1 VQVMTIHKAKGLT
14 FDITIVPDLEGNRL
28 DQARKESLHPRR
40 SVDGE
45 VDWILDLPSKDVCM
59 QDEPLAGA
67 VAEARSD
74 GCYES
79 FCKLYVALTR
89 PSHGLYVVT
98 SKPGKSQNY
107 ARLLSDTL
115 AGDVDEPFGGGS
127 ARIIFEEGNFNWVK
141 AKKPMPIKPIPEPAL
156 IPAKREHVG
165 LVKRRPTAHGPVIL
179 SGGQMFASSGA
190 DAISFGLAVHKVFEQ
205 IDWAGK
211 ETLAKLESLR
221 EMLPLEAVDEVERC
235 LTDESLAKRL
245 AKPEAD
251 VQLLRER
258 TFDIVLAGEMVSGV
272 FDRVHLFADQAVIID
287 FKTDKAGEE
296 AVDQYRPQLE
306 LYRSALAK
314 LTGLEE
320 SAISCQLLFT
330 HTHSLLDVD

>member
-1 VQVMTIHKAKGLT
+1 M
-14 FDITIVPDLEGNRL
+14 
-28 DQARKESLHPRR
+28 
-40 SVDGE
+40 
-45 VDWILDLPSKDVCM
+45 
-59 QDEPLAGA
+59 
-67 VAEARSD
+67 
-74 GCYES
+74 
-79 FCKLYVALTR
+79 
-89 PSHGLYVVT
+89 
-98 SKPGKSQNY
+98 
-107 ARLLSDTL
+107 
-115 AGDVDEPFGGGS
+115 
-127 ARIIFEEGNFNWVK
+127 
-141 AKKPMPIKPIPEPAL
+141 
-156 IPAKREHVG
+156 
-165 LVKRRPTAHGPVIL
+165 
-179 SGGQMFASSGA
+179 
-190 DAISFGLAVHKVFEQ
+190 
-205 IDWAGK
+205 
-211 ETLAKLESLR
+211 
-221 EMLPLEAVDEVERC
+221 
-235 LTDESLAKRL
+235 TDESLAKRL